1 MFLQNSLTLEI
12 LKKYPNEYF
21 LETGTFQGHAV
32 ELALEAGF
40 KKIISI
46 EIDSYLHGKAKE
58 KFAAEIAEGRVE
70 LILGDTA
77 VIFEKIVSQLDKPT
91 TFWIDDHW
99 SGGVLLGKYKC
110 PLPVELEVLKNH
122 PIKNHTLLIDDT
134 RMFGHYWGLGLSKE
148 SVIEQVMAINP
159 DYKIQW
165 ENGIEANDIM
175 VALPPSLPL
184 VIVPASTLEN
194 FEDEQSIHLL

>member
-1 MFLQNSLTLEI
+1 MNKL
-12 LKKYPNEYF
+12 
-21 LETGTFQGHAV
+21 
-32 ELALEAGF
+32 
-40 KKIISI
+40 
-46 EIDSYLHGKAKE
+46 
-58 KFAAEIAEGRVE
+58 
-70 LILGDTA
+70 
-77 VIFEKIVSQLDKPT
+77 EKIVQ
-91 TFWIDDHW
+91 
-99 SGGVLLGKYKC
+99 
-110 PLPVELEVLKNH
+110 EVLKNH

-175 VALPPSLPL
+175 VALPPPLPL
-184 VIVPASTLEN
+184 VTVPASTLEN

>member
-21 LETGTFQGHAV
+21 FETGTFQGHAI

-46 EIDSYLHGKAKE
+46 EIDSYLSGQAEE
-58 KFAAEIAEGRVE
+58 KFKNEIAEGRVE
-70 LILGDTA
+70 IINGDTA
-77 VIFEKIVSQLDKPT
+77 LIFEQIIARLDKPT

-110 PLPVELEVLKNH
+110 PLPVELEALKNH

-134 RMFGHYWGLGLSKE
+134 RMFGHYWGTGITKE
-148 SVIEQVMAINP
+148 GVLEQVMAINP

-165 ENGIEANDIM
+165 ENGIIEKDIM
-175 VALPPSLPL
+175 VALAPMPSVVTSP
-184 VIVPASTLEN
+184 VIEKS
-194 FEDEQSIHLL
+194 EDEQSIHLL